1 MNDLIFRI
9 TPNIVLGSYTIT
21 RLGQQVQ
28 EFGTRFMVIVDPVLN
43 EVKIQDKVLQ
53 TLNDRN
59 IDCFVFNELSEGAN
73 SKTAQRALALAK
85 QGHVHGVI
93 AVGGAKALNLGRTVA
108 AFYNECHG
116 I

>member
-59 IDCFVFNELSEGAN
+59 IVLFLMNFLKEQILKLPNAPSLLQN
-73 SKTAQRALALAK
+73 
-85 QGHVHGVI
+85 
-93 AVGGAKALNLGRTVA
+93 KAMFMV
-108 AFYNECHG
+108 
-116 I
+116 